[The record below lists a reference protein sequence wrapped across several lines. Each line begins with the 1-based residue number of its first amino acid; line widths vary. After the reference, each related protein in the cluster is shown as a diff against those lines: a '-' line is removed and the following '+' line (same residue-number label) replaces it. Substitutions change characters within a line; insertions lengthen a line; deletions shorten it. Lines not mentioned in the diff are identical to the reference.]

1 MENAFSGLLGVLKS
15 KIPPSVVTMVPPQVD
30 TGFIINLP
38 FWAPY
43 GLECMINKNILY
55 VFVDFKIH

>member
-1 MENAFSGLLGVLKS
+1 
-15 KIPPSVVTMVPPQVD
+15 MVPPQVD

-43 GLECMINKNILY
+43 GLECMQKFWDKSLQIVSEPKCE
-55 VFVDFKIH
+55 KIGFGSLLRPNYH